1 MIEAKCFR
9 FGMLSSCFR
18 HVFSSFA
25 SICAMQITWR
35 QWVNTSS
42 RFNLRLIELHGDGFF
57 FVGTDS
63 AIIKVDFKSNNWAVF
78 VCHGRH
84 QTAVPLVQLVRS
96 SIRDSHPQP
105 HTRWLLETIYTNKN
119 DAIEKQTKCVLRAPL
134 RYIPCACEQSD
145 GGGCGGG
152 DAGIFFWLLLLTD
165 FHQYFRYFFHV
176 SFVLCASRPIHG
188 YVYNV

>member
-18 HVFSSFA
+18 HVFFPRSLRF
-25 SICAMQITWR
+25 CAMQITWR
-35 QWVNTSS
+35 QWVDRSS
-42 RFNLRLIELHGDGFF
+42 RFNLRLIELHGDGV
-57 FVGTDS
+57 FVRRYTDS

-78 VCHGRH
+78 VCHARH
-84 QTAVPLVQLVRS
+84 QMAVPVVPSTAPHSLA
-96 SIRDSHPQP
+96 IRND
-105 HTRWLLETIYTNKN
+105 LLEQKRCDRKTNKMRL
-119 DAIEKQTKCVLRAPL
+119 ACTAP
-134 RYIPCACEQSD
+134 RYIPCACEQSN

-176 SFVLCASRPIHG
+176 NFVLCAQCAHVSVETRIRVH
-188 YVYNV
+188 V